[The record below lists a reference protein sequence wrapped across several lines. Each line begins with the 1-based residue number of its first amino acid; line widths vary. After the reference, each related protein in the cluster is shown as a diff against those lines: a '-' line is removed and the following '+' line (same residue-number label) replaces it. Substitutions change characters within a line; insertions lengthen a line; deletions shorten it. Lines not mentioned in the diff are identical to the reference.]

1 MLNEFFMVKS
11 ITIKLEDE
19 DVFLD
24 VDDSLIRFYEKEA
37 NRKKVTEKGLIKFFS
52 NIIKKNESSQ

>member
-24 VDDSLIRFYEKEA
+24 VDDSLIRFYKKEA